1 LKVLGVVPARMAAS
15 RFPEKPLALIH
26 GIPMV
31 GHCFFRSCLATT
43 IDDVYV
49 ATCDQ
54 EIATYMRSVGG
65 ACVMTSDHHE
75 RASERTAE
83 AFGRIEA
90 ETGETYD
97 FVVLIQGDEP
107 MLAPE
112 MLDELVAPVRSG
124 TMADV
129 DIVNLVSAIG
139 SATEFENRDLVKVV
153 ASMDGRALYFSRE
166 PIPSRR
172 KYAGDVPMWRQLGM
186 ILFSRAA
193 ILAYPTLEPTPLE
206 IIESVDMNRFLEYG
220 WSIQLVPT
228 NHPSPS
234 VDSPEDLARVIAMM
248 ADDPVID
255 RYLDPQRML

>member
-1 LKVLGVVPARMAAS
+1 
-15 RFPEKPLALIH
+15 
-26 GIPMV
+26 MV

-43 IDDVYV
+43 IDAVYV

-54 EIATYMRSVGG
+54 EIDTYMRSIGG
-65 ACVMTSDHHE
+65 PCVMTSDQHE

-90 ETGETYD
+90 ETGEIYD

-112 MLDELVAPVRSG
+112 MLDELVAPVRG
-124 TMADV
+124 GALADV

-139 SATEFENRDLVKVV
+139 SSTEFENPDLVKVV
-153 ASMDGRALYFSRE
+153 GSMDDQALYFSRE

-172 KYAGDVPMWRQLGM
+172 KYAGVVPMWRQLGM

-206 IIESVDMNRFLEYG
+206 IIESVDMNRFLEHG

-228 NHPSPS
+228 HHPSPS
-234 VDSPEDLARVIAMM
+234 VDSPADLEKVIAMM
-248 ADDPVID
+248 VDDPVMD
-255 RYLDPQRML
+255 RYLDTQRMVRQS